1 MTKIL
6 LNENIKVRFSDAA
19 NRIEFYLNQSR
30 AISGIYNGENN
41 KHIIMH

>member
-19 NRIEFYLNQSR
+19 H
-30 AISGIYNGENN
+30 IYVPGQDPEAGHSFI
-41 KHIIMH
+41 KQFFFV